1 MRRALPTLLPFK
13 ALDWNTIWH
22 FDLYWAVPGR
32 GAVFHP
38 LNVRLAPEY
47 IAYIINHA
55 GDKALIY
62 HRDFAPLVEK
72 LKPPPKNQLSYRS
85 QTGPAQPQKTQ

>member
-1 MRRALPTLLPFK
+1 MGVGPGDRVAT
-13 ALDWNTIWH
+13 LDWNTIWH
-22 FDLYWAVPGR
+22 FDMYWAVPGM
-32 GAVFHP
+32 GAVLHP
-38 LNVRLAPEY
+38 LNVRLAPED

-72 LKPPPKNQLSYRS
+72 LKPHSS
-85 QTGPAQPQKTQ
+85 